1 MCTVQNTTT
10 KMNEVC
16 SWKDR
21 LLASNKTPNTPS
33 MNGSVSHVVRDSA
46 QTNGKGRTRNRR
58 LASKTSTRHAPQRAH
73 QPAHQPAHQQAS
85 QEQKHAQAH
94 RQASQATGTP
104 NKPASTASIQQV
116 QSTKGP
122 RPATPAKPYVQL
134 LHSKWTLY
142 YHNPNSNDWSNASYR
157 RILQFHSVEAFCAY
171 YKEMEFEE
179 CAQGMFFLMRGD
191 IMPTWEDAH
200 NKNGGCWSF
209 KVSLEHFFYVW
220 KHLSALLVGET
231 LSSKPLLLNGI
242 SVSPKRGFCI
252 VKLWNH
258 DSALNKTDVLKLEKV
273 DYLEDNGPAL
283 YTPFHTKK

>member
-1 MCTVQNTTT
+1 MCTVQNTT
-10 KMNEVC
+10 KMNEVF

-21 LLASNKTPNTPS
+21 LLASKKQPPTPPVNT
-33 MNGSVSHVVRDSA
+33 SVSHMVRNSA
-46 QTNGKGRTRNRR
+46 QTKTNETGRTRNQKMHAK
-58 LASKTSTRHAPQRAH
+58 ASTRTAPPNRQNARQNSRQNAQHMAPSTSAPAQKENTKTTTST
-73 QPAHQPAHQQAS
+73 
-85 QEQKHAQAH
+85 
-94 RQASQATGTP
+94 
-104 NKPASTASIQQV
+104 
-116 QSTKGP
+116 TKGP
-122 RPATPAKPYVQL
+122 SRAVQAKSNVQL
-134 LHSKWTLY
+134 FHSKWTLY

-157 RILQFHSVEAFCAY
+157 RILQFNSVEAFCAY

-191 IMPTWEDAH
+191 IMPTWEDEH

-258 DSALNKTDVLKLEKV
+258 DSTLNKTDVLKLENV
-273 DYLEDNGPAL
+273 EYLEDNGPAL
-283 YTPFHTKK
+283 YTPFNTKK